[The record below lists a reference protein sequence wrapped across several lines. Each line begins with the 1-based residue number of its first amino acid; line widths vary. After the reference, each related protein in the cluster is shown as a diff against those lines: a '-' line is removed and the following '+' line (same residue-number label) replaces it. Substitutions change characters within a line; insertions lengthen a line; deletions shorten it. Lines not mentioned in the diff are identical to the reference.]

1 MKMSAMAWWIKRLR
15 NLVAWTSWSVVYY
28 VFMLYDKKY
37 ETYVDRFC
45 TQVDGSDVVDRYN

>member
-15 NLVAWTSWSVVYY
+15 NLVVWTSWSVVYY

-37 ETYVDRFC
+37 KTYVDRLC
-45 TQVDGSDVVDRYN
+45 TSDGSDVVDGYN